1 MKECKKCN
9 IDLDTNSTICPLCNS
24 EIIVNNT
31 TKASYPTLKNIIS
44 HNIFRRTIFF
54 IASFIS
60 IVIAFLNY
68 LLTPNVKWSIF
79 VIMQIF
85 ASYFVFQDILSGRKK
100 VVKLLFLLN
109 IFISFVSVFWDI
121 YTGFRG
127 WSTNYVLPALC
138 ITYGIFMLLLRLINY
153 FAFQEN
159 SLYIYINIC
168 LGFLPMILVY
178 KEIAKVNVLTHLS
191 GVFAILNLLILIIFD
206 GSKVKEDLFKKMH
219 F

>member
-1 MKECKKCN
+1 M
-9 IDLDTNSTICPLCNS
+9 ICPLCNS
-24 EIIVNNT
+24 EIIVIDEI
-31 TKASYPTLKNIIS
+31 KSSYPILKNIIS
-44 HNIFRRTIFF
+44 HNIFRRVIFF

-85 ASYFVFQDILSGRKK
+85 ASYFVFKDILNGRKK
-100 VVKLLFLLN
+100 VVKLLLALN
-109 IFISFVSVFWDI
+109 IFITIISVFWDI

-138 ITYGIFMLLLRLINY
+138 ITYGVFMLLLRLINY

-159 SLYIYINIC
+159 SFYIYINIC

-178 KEIAKVNVLTHLS
+178 KNIASVNILTHLA
-191 GVFAILNLLILIIFD
+191 GIFAMINLLILIIFD
-206 GSKVKEDLFKKMH
+206 GSKVKEYLLKKMH